1 MLDKAE
7 FTKCMLE
14 KLVWI
19 SAFMLV
25 GARHGGCTVGEV
37 EAQVGGRGAVSQDVF
52 LAVCGMHAAFT
63 GACLSLNCTCTCIR
77 ACAPACPAVQGR
89 GVGGDC

>member
-1 MLDKAE
+1 MVAAAQVLDRPA
-7 FTKCMLE
+7 FTCSMLE

-37 EAQVGGRGAVSQDVF
+37 EAQVGGCREGGRAVGVW
-52 LAVCGMHAAFT
+52 LG
-63 GACLSLNCTCTCIR
+63 LSCSGE
-77 ACAPACPAVQGR
+77 PEG
-89 GVGGDC
+89 

>member
-1 MLDKAE
+1 
-7 FTKCMLE
+7 MLE

-37 EAQVGGRGAVSQDVF
+37 ESAHRDEVQAPLLPPSR
-52 LAVCGMHAAFT
+52 LRRLRCPCAAPMVTF
-63 GACLSLNCTCTCIR
+63 APQEPQR
-77 ACAPACPAVQGR
+77 A
-89 GVGGDC
+89 

>member
-1 MLDKAE
+1 
-7 FTKCMLE
+7 MLE

-37 EAQVGGRGAVSQDVF
+37 EAQVGGAQWRLGCMLGACWVPGVALQDAF
-52 LAVCGMHAAFT
+52 RMHA
-63 GACLSLNCTCTCIR
+63 CR
-77 ACAPACPAVQGR
+77 
-89 GVGGDC
+89 